1 MTISLAAK
9 VRTRLEWIYQNTL
22 DLAAAEDDNQLSLLK
37 SLTSGTSGGQVNRMW
52 HDRRRLSQASGT
64 DLLDLA
70 GGLTDVFGNT
80 LTFKE
85 VKVLLIENKGVR
97 SGSSYV
103 QTAGQD
109 ILVGGAANAWAPFLD
124 NDASAKVRLRS
135 GGVLLWAAP
144 EDGGRVVAGTS
155 DILQVEWDGSAA
167 SGDDIDYDIVIM
179 GVA

>member
-1 MTISLAAK
+1 MTLSLTAK
-9 VRTRLEWIYQNTL
+9 IRARLEWTYQNAL
-22 DLAAAEDDNQLSLLK
+22 DLATAEDDNQLALLK
-37 SLTSGTSGGQVNRMW
+37 SLTSGTSGDQVNRMW
-52 HDRRRLSQASGT
+52 HDRRRLSQPSGT

-80 LTFKE
+80 LTFTKI
-85 VKVLLIENKGVR
+85 KVLLIQNKGMR
-97 SGSSYV
+97 SGSTYV

-109 ILVGGAANAWAPFLD
+109 ILVGGATNAWAAFLD

-135 GGVLLWAAP
+135 GGLFVWTAP

-155 DILQVEWDGSAA
+155 DILQMEWAGSAA

-179 GVA
+179 GVV